1 MPGPPVARMMSASFM
16 TRLVISSEGTSIQPM
31 MPSGAPAATA
41 ASSTTL
47 AAAMVHFLARG
58 WGLMMMPLRVFR
70 ATRVLKMAV
79 EVGLVVGITA
89 AITPMGSAILLDA
102 EGLVLLDYTAGF
114 GILIGV
120 INIFGGVVVFDHLIL
135 HHAHAGFLHGQ
146 LGQGDAL
153 LVGGDGGR
161 QENAVYLLLGIG
173 GKALLRRA
181 HAGNRSLQLFY
192 AVNDFIIFHLIAHS
206 FIPTLP

>member
-1 MPGPPVARMMSASFM
+1 M
-16 TRLVISSEGTSIQPM
+16 
-31 MPSGAPAATA
+31 
-41 ASSTTL
+41 
-47 AAAMVHFLARG
+47 AAAIVYEAVAVFPGHLVFKMGGGGGVGGGDNRRDHAD
-58 WGLMMMPLRVFR
+58 GLGDP
-70 ATRVLKMAV
+70 ADTK
-79 EVGLVVGITA
+79 
-89 AITPMGSAILLDA
+89 
-102 EGLVLLDYTAGF
+102 GLVLLDYTAGF
-114 GILIGV
+114 GIFISV

-153 LVGGDGGR
+153 LVGSDGGR